1 MQRNLAI
8 NDPNISVA
16 VLDEP
21 GPGGASHLYSVIVK
35 TDEGGTVDLVRFQK
49 GPIAEHG
56 ANGITQETLL
66 AIVEDRLK
74 CFQAGPYACRENAV
88 ALTKVQEA
96 MMWLNKRTADRIV
109 RGVEGTSV
117 I

>member
-1 MQRNLAI
+1 MDRTLTI
-8 NDPNISVA
+8 KDPNISVA

-21 GPGGASHLYSVIVK
+21 GPGGASHLYSIIVN
-35 TDEGGTVDLVRFQK
+35 TDAGATVDHVRFQK
-49 GPIAEHG
+49 GPIAEDG
-56 ANGITQETLL
+56 VNGLTQETLL

-96 MMWLNKRTADRIV
+96 MMWLNKRTADRV
-109 RGVEGTSV
+109 DRGVEGTSV

>member
-1 MQRNLAI
+1 MQRMLTIA
-8 NDPNISVA
+8 DPNISVG

-21 GPGGASHLYSVIVK
+21 GPGGASHRYEVIVK
-35 TDEGGTVDLVRFQK
+35 GQTCDVVTHVKFQM
-49 GPIAEHG
+49 GPIAEKG
-56 ANGITQETLL
+56 VNGLTQETLL

-74 CFQAGPYACRENAV
+74 CFQAGGYACRENAV

-96 MMWLNKRTADRIV
+96 MMWLNKRTADRVV